1 MDIHSELAAVV
12 FDEVHYINDPGR
24 GNVWEQSIM
33 MLPQQV
39 QMVMLSATIDKPEKF
54 ATWCESI
61 EKGQVK
67 DYKKQVYL
75 ASNSK
80 RAVPL
85 SHYAFVTTNTGL
97 FKAVKDKQI
106 QEEIKQTTNRPLL
119 LQSAEGVF
127 QDATYHRVQ
136 KTLQLLKKHQVEVKR
151 PHVLNQLTK
160 HLVSENMLP
169 ALCFVFSK
177 KQLELCAREVTTIL
191 LEDDSK
197 VPYIVRRE
205 SEKILRKLPDFQEY
219 LDLKEYQELTA
230 LLEKGIGI
238 HHAGMLGPLRELVE
252 MLFSQGFIK
261 LLFCTETLSIGINM
275 PVKTTIFTDITKFD
289 GRNQRLLHAHEYTQ
303 AAGRAGRLGLDKVG
317 HVIHLNNLFRR
328 PENISITSYKDM
340 MNGKPQTLV
349 SKFQISYSFLLNRI
363 DIGDMDFSSFAK
375 RSMIQQSIDNQI
387 REYKTQLEKAATEE
401 EREYIKD
408 DIFYAETYID
418 RQTGIVLRML
428 DEEGFIEKIQDGTQ
442 DETQSKIV
450 LTPKGKMATQI
461 KEVPCLVFGEM
472 IYRKDIEDL
481 NSLELAQLLSCFTSV
496 STPEDKRTNVVPKHV
511 TPLFQKVIEEA
522 KKNNEKWEN
531 KESKEGIHMEIE
543 NKEAMHYELL
553 EGIRK
558 WYGSETNKET
568 MKTLEE
574 LEREKGISVGEFSKA
589 MMKIIAMTKE
599 LTKVYESESNESMK
613 KKLIEIEKNVSKS
626 FMRNVSLYM

>member
-1 MDIHSELAAVV
+1 
-12 FDEVHYINDPGR
+12 
-24 GNVWEQSIM
+24 
-33 MLPQQV
+33 
-39 QMVMLSATIDKPEKF
+39 
-54 ATWCESI
+54 
-61 EKGQVK
+61 
-67 DYKKQVYL
+67 
-75 ASNSK
+75 
-80 RAVPL
+80 
-85 SHYAFVTTNTGL
+85 
-97 FKAVKDKQI
+97 
-106 QEEIKQTTNRPLL
+106 
-119 LQSAEGVF
+119 
-127 QDATYHRVQ
+127 
-136 KTLQLLKKHQVEVKR
+136 VEVKR

-160 HLVSENMLP
+160 HLVTENMLP

-205 SEKILRKLPDFQEY
+205 SEKILRKLPNFQEY

-252 MLFSQGFIK
+252 LLFSQGFIK

-289 GRNQRLLHAHEYTQ
+289 GRNQRLLYAHEYTQ
-303 AAGRAGRLGLDKVG
+303 SAGRAGRLGLDKVG

-328 PENISITSYKDM
+328 PENVSITSYKDM

-363 DIGDMDFSSFAK
+363 DIGDTDFGSFAK

-387 REYKTQLEKAATEE
+387 REYKTQLEKATSEE

-408 DIFYAETYID
+408 DIYYAETYID
-418 RQTGIVLRML
+418 RQTKIVLRML
-428 DEEGFIEKIQDGTQ
+428 GEEGFVEKIQDETQ
-442 DETQSKIV
+442 DETQSKFV

-472 IYRKDIEDL
+472 IYRKDIEEL

-496 STPEDKRTNVVPKHV
+496 STPEDKRTNVVPKHMPLS
-511 TPLFQKVIEEA
+511 PLFQKVLEEA
-522 KKNNEKWEN
+522 KGQLEKWEK
-531 KESKEGIHMEIE
+531 KELKEGIHMEIE

-553 EGIRK
+553 EGIK
-558 WYGSETNKET
+558 MWYASETTKET
-568 MKTLEE
+568 TETLEE
-574 LEREKGISVGEFSKA
+574 LEREKGISAGEFSKA

-599 LTKVYESESNESMK
+599 LTKVYELSSNESMK

-626 FMRNVSLYM
+626 LIRNETLYM